1 MHLGLAT
8 LLDFY
13 RTHRRDESLVL
24 CTIIATEGSTYRK
37 AGAMMLIAKD
47 GSHRGLISGGCLE
60 SDLAQHAS
68 QVFKTRDSRIVSY
81 DLSAGDDLIW
91 GLGIGC
97 EGVIHLLLQRLE
109 KSDGFGFL
117 SALDNLL
124 QARHSGWF
132 SLVTA
137 STNSEIPLAS
147 FALISDKASTG
158 QPQLLQLNRT
168 QESIDKHARFC
179 QQKIQ
184 SAQGEIELF
193 TLAIQPPPALLICGA
208 GIDAL
213 PVARIASEMGWHCC
227 IVDHRSG
234 FADPKRF
241 PSTCIVRL
249 IEPTALAT
257 ELDLAEIDAVII
269 MSHNLEHD
277 RTYLSQLLKS
287 DAVCLKSP
295 YIGLLGPRTRH
306 ERLLREMNVEPA
318 KMPNIHG
325 PAGLDIGAELPASI
339 ALSIIAEIHAT
350 LNQRHGGE
358 LSPATVEALPHITGI
373 TC

>member
-1 MHLGLAT
+1 MHLGLET

-13 RTHRRDESLVL
+13 RAHQQDESLVL

-60 SDLAQHAS
+60 SDLAQHAG
-68 QVFKTRDSRIVSY
+68 QVFESREARIVSY

-109 KSDGFGFL
+109 KQDGFGFL

-124 QARHSGWF
+124 QTRRSGWF
-132 SLVTA
+132 NLVTA

-147 FALISDKASTG
+147 FALISDQDSTG
-158 QPQLLQLNRT
+158 QPQLLQLDHR
-168 QESIDKHARFC
+168 QESIDTRARFC
-179 QQKIQ
+179 QQKIH
-184 SAQGEIELF
+184 SALGEIELL

-208 GIDAL
+208 GIDVL
-213 PVARIASEMGWHCC
+213 PIARIASEIGWHCC
-227 IVDHRSG
+227 IVDHRAG

-241 PSTCIVRL
+241 PLRCVVQHL
-249 IEPTALAT
+249 QPTALAT
-257 ELDLAEIDAVII
+257 ELDLSKIDAVVV

-277 RTYLSQLLKS
+277 RAYLSQLFNS
-287 DAVCLKSP
+287 DAVCLKAP
-295 YIGLLGPRTRH
+295 YIGLLGPRTRRD
-306 ERLLREMNVEPA
+306 RLLREMNLEAGKTPH
-318 KMPNIHG
+318 IHG
-325 PAGLDIGAELPASI
+325 PAGLDIGAELPESI
-339 ALSIIAEIHAT
+339 ALSIIAEIHAA

-358 LSPATVEALPHITGI
+358 LSPACLNKLQQLAGS